1 MSASCMFYI
10 LINQDK
16 KDAENVKANNLA
28 NEIKKKNKLKS
39 FIKGQ
44 VLSTEKKAKKQTS
57 K

>member
-1 MSASCMFYI
+1 MFYI

-16 KDAENVKANNLA
+16 KDAENVRANNLA

>member
-16 KDAENVKANNLA
+16 KDAENVRANNLA
-28 NEIKKKNKLKS
+28 NEIKKNKLKS

>member
-1 MSASCMFYI
+1 MFYI

>member
-1 MSASCMFYI
+1 MSKQITWQMK
-10 LINQDK
+10 L
-16 KDAENVKANNLA
+16 
-28 NEIKKKNKLKS
+28 KKKNKLKS

>member
-1 MSASCMFYI
+1 MSEQITWQMK
-10 LINQDK
+10 L
-16 KDAENVKANNLA
+16 
-28 NEIKKKNKLKS
+28 KKNKLKS

>member
-1 MSASCMFYI
+1 MFYI

-28 NEIKKKNKLKS
+28 NEIKKNNKLKS